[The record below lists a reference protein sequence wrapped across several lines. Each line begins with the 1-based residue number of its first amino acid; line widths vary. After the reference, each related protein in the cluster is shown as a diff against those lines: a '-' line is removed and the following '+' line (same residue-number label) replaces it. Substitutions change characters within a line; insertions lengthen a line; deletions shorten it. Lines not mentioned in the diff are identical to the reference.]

1 MSRGDRSAVALLM
14 ATSAFFGAALYFAS
28 PARADGMLSTDE
40 QVYVEMYGGA
50 VCSTLD
56 EYPSYGGVLG
66 IAEVITDDGFAPD
79 DAVDIVNESVLN
91 YCDQHWPLL
100 QAIGRAARAGTSA

>member
-1 MSRGDRSAVALLM
+1 MRRQDRGPVALLM
-14 ATSAFFGAALYFAS
+14 GCSAMLGAAVYFAS

-66 IAEVITDDGFAPD
+66 VAEAITEDGFALD
-79 DAVDIVNESVLN
+79 DAVDIVNSSVST
-91 YCDQHWPLL
+91 YCDEHWPLL
-100 QAIGRAARAGTSA
+100 QAIGRAARASA

>member
-1 MSRGDRSAVALLM
+1 MRRQDRGPVALLM
-14 ATSAFFGAALYFAS
+14 GCSAMLGAAVYFAS

-66 IAEVITDDGFAPD
+66 IAEAITEDGFALD
-79 DAVDIVNESVLN
+79 DAVDIVNSSVST
-91 YCDQHWPLL
+91 YCDEHWPLL
-100 QAIGRAARAGTSA
+100 QAIGRAARASA